1 MHPSTESNAVL
12 TGTRGTPQSTQA
24 ENYSA
29 LKAVWQSEWIE
40 VCDCPNY
47 GVGALTCSFMTLRKG
62 HLHPVQHT
70 LNSLILQKRRKFRYQ
85 YAFNY
90 LFHSVKSRIG

>member
-40 VCDCPNY
+40 VCDCPDY
-47 GVGALTCSFMTLRKG
+47 GV
-62 HLHPVQHT
+62 
-70 LNSLILQKRRKFRYQ
+70 
-85 YAFNY
+85 
-90 LFHSVKSRIG
+90 

>member
-12 TGTRGTPQSTQA
+12 TGIRGIPQSIRT
-24 ENYSA
+24 ESCSA
-29 LKAVWQSEWIE
+29 LKAVRRSEWIE
-40 VCDCPNY
+40 VCDCPDY
-47 GVGALTCSFMTLRKG
+47 GVGALTCSFMTLREA

-70 LNSLILQKRRKFRYQ
+70 PNSLILQKRRKFRYQ